1 MTGEVPS
8 ARVTLDAI
16 YSEVQGLRKDVTLLQ
31 SDLPHHVT
39 ITKDKQEEYETRLA
53 NHGTRLG
60 SLELRVTQVEGKV
73 RPRTPWYLVVGAVGG
88 ILTSVA
94 TLFTLLI
101 IASKVGAAL
110 S

>member
-1 MTGEVPS
+1 MSEASPV
-8 ARVTLDAI
+8 ARITLEAI
-16 YSEVQGLRKDVTLLQ
+16 FSEVQGLRKDVTRLQ

-39 ITKDKQEEYETRLA
+39 ITKDKQDEYETRLA

-60 SLELRVTQVEGKV
+60 DLELRMTQVEGKV

>member
-1 MTGEVPS
+1 MPEDQPS

-16 YSEVQGLRKDVTLLQ
+16 FSEVQGLRKDVTMLQ

-60 SLELRVTQVEGKV
+60 DLELRMTQVETSQK
-73 RPRTPWYLVVGAVGG
+73 PRTPWYLVVGAVGG

-101 IASKVGAAL
+101 MASKVGAAL